1 MAWIVSYNLLNF
13 TFFSPKSFLWLKYL
27 NDFIHSCGEVQMIKR
42 KWLDKIYYH
51 LGKYEAISAKT
62 LKIGRANN
70 LFYIN
75 GEAIAKHKST
85 SIATNVPCVESLN
98 FLDAIASLD

>member
-27 NDFIHSCGEVQMIKR
+27 NDFIHSCGKVEMQEIKR

-70 LFYIN
+70 LFYTM
-75 GEAIAKHKST
+75 GKLKQKYT
-85 SIATNVPCVESLN
+85 DCV
-98 FLDAIASLD
+98 IASNDP